1 MPAERLSRCELFD
14 TLGWAL
20 QFTLGV
26 AALMILV
33 VKWRLEPFERRRS
46 KSTFLLDFSKQVIYS
61 VIIHALNLMFA
72 STMGDVVRK
81 QDGPCNWYGQV
92 QALGVTVGLI
102 ITIVLLQLGKLVG
115 VEGVKDSGMYGSDPE
130 KPELNTYCIQLWVWV
145 ALVTVQRLLLFAL
158 MFLARHPLGNFGN
171 WLFADLKHDGKKFAF
186 IVLVIIPIL
195 TSIIEYWIQDDVL
208 MAVSGVSPKKS
219 ASSNRALS
227 LEETTSLL
235 DEPVAVRDDAMSSPI
250 SRTTVGIESQRK
262 SD

>member
-1 MPAERLSRCELFD
+1 MHAERPSRCELFD

-33 VKWRLEPFERRRS
+33 VKWRLEPIERRRN

-92 QALGVTVGLI
+92 QALGVTLGLI
-102 ITIVLLQLGKLVG
+102 ITIVLLQLGKLAG
-115 VEGVKDSGMYGSDPE
+115 IEGVADSGVYGSDPD
-130 KPELNTYCIQLWVWV
+130 KPELNTYCIQLWIWV
-145 ALVTVQRLLLFAL
+145 ALVTMQRLLLFAV

-171 WLFADLKHDGKKFAF
+171 WLFADLKTDGKKFAF

-208 MAVSGVSPKKS
+208 MAVSGISPKKT

-235 DEPVAVRDDAMSSPI
+235 DEPPAVRDAASSPM
-250 SRTTVGIESQRK
+250 SKTTVGIDFQRK
-262 SD
+262 SN